1 MKFIDEAIISIKA
14 GDGGGGAVAFRREP
28 YVPRGGPN
36 GGDGGNGGS
45 VVFRADSSYT
55 TLLDFKYQAHYRAEA
70 GGKGGHYDMNGKN
83 GEDLVLPVPIGTSV
97 YDVETGEM
105 LADLVRSDQTF
116 RVAHGGRGGKGNTF
130 FKTSTNRAPDHAQP
144 GEPGEAKKLR
154 LELKLMA
161 DVGLV
166 GLPNAGKS
174 TLISRISAARPKIA
188 DYPFTTLAPQLG
200 VVLPPEGKSFVVAD
214 LPGLIEGA
222 SSGHGLGLQFLRH
235 VERTRLILH
244 LVDSLR
250 PDPLA
255 DVRTINAELKAFSPA
270 LLEKPQLVVLTKA
283 DAVDDTATL
292 AKLKRRIKRAGFET
306 LVISAATGKGLPELT
321 RRTAEV
327 LAAMAPPLQEEG
339 EENEEIEAEKEEGW
353 QP

>member
-45 VVFRADSSYT
+45 VIIRADSSYT
-55 TLLDFKYQAHYRAEA
+55 TLLDFKYQAHYRAQV
-70 GGKGGHYDMNGKN
+70 GVKGGHYDMNGKN
-83 GEDLVLPVPIGTSV
+83 GEDLILPVPVGTSV
-97 YDVETGEM
+97 YDTETGEL

-116 RVAHGGRGGKGNTF
+116 LAAKGGRGGKGNAF

-144 GEPGEAKKLR
+144 GEPGESKKLR

-244 LVDSLR
+244 LVDCLR

-255 DVRTINAELKAFSPA
+255 DVRTINAELEAFSPA

-283 DAVDDTATL
+283 DAVDDGRTL
-292 AKLKRRIKRAGFET
+292 AGRKRKIERAGFET
-306 LVISAATGKGLPELT
+306 MVISAATGQGLPELLT
-321 RRTAEV
+321 RTSAT
-327 LAAMAPPLQEEG
+327 LASMAPPVIDESEDP
-339 EENEEIEAEKEEGW
+339 EDPKEEGW